1 MTVFVR
7 KILPFGALISMLTV
21 WPAGGQQKTPRDL
34 IQYIEDA
41 KRLGLKESEIRK
53 NAVTAGW
60 NKELVAEAFA
70 IVNYLSESAGLPK
83 DSSTGELVK
92 SVKPP
97 EGYRIGAGDS
107 LQILVWKEPEAS
119 VPTVVVRPDGKITL
133 PLIREVDVVG
143 LSPTELEHSLTE
155 KLSKFI
161 RAADVT
167 VIVRGITAQRIYL
180 AGAVRKEGPLV
191 LESGMTALQA
201 INMAGGLSDY
211 AKKKKIYILRK
222 ENGRSVKLPF
232 DYQAVINGDRP
243 EQNILLRPNDMIV
256 VP

>member
-1 MTVFVR
+1 MKAFVR
-7 KILPFGALISMLTV
+7 KIVSSSALILMV
-21 WPAGGQQKTPRDL
+21 AVRPAAGQQKTPRDL

-53 NAVTAGW
+53 NAVTAGL

-83 DSSTGELVK
+83 EGSTGELIK

-97 EGYRIGAGDS
+97 EGYLIGAGDS
-107 LQILVWKEPEAS
+107 LQVLVWKEPEAS
-119 VPTVVVRPDGKITL
+119 VPAVVVRPDGKITL
-133 PLIREVDVVG
+133 PLIREVEVVG
-143 LSPTELEHSLTE
+143 LTPMELEQSLTE

-167 VIVRGITAQRIYL
+167 VIVRGITGQRIYL
-180 AGAVRKEGPLV
+180 AGAVRKEGPVV
-191 LESGMTALQA
+191 LESAMTVLQA

-211 AKKKKIYILRK
+211 AKRKKIYILRK
-222 ENGRSVKLPF
+222 EDGRSVKLPF
-232 DYQAVINGDRP
+232 DYQAVINGERT
-243 EQNILLRPNDMIV
+243 EQNIVLRPNDMIV